1 MEMNE
6 KVKQR
11 ERDRE
16 MFRLKFA
23 TIFVNL
29 IVSERER
36 ERERERDDALF
47 RKREKESLKWFV
59 CASLARILSLQFG

>member
-29 IVSERER
+29 RVS